1 MILNQN
7 IFQGKKKFIDK
18 KKAVTFHLVHRS
30 QHDPL
35 FVDES
40 APQHVLVPQAGP
52 STIKSQN
59 KQVSVRF
66 FPLQQLLA
74 MIIVCIYRM
83 IHRRKR

>member
-1 MILNQN
+1 MKGKNTFILIPNNN

-40 APQHVLVPQAGP
+40 APQHVLVPQAGS
-52 STIKSQN
+52 STNKSQN
-59 KQVSVRF
+59 KQVRIRLL
-66 FPLQQLLA
+66 PLQ
-74 MIIVCIYRM
+74 
-83 IHRRKR
+83 